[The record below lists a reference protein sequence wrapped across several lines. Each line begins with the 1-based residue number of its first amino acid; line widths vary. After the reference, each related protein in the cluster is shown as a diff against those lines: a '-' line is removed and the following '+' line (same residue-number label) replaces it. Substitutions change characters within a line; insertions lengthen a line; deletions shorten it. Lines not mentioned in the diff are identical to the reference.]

1 MTFCTDDFLKE
12 FTKDQ
17 CNHFKQTAQYLK
29 QQEKRLANTLS
40 VSSKTGAA
48 MRIIPGAFGGRPR
61 DTLWS
66 HLMDFTGV
74 FVELELSH
82 EKWLS
87 EELVPILDY
96 RRNFFFPLNSSF
108 LWIMALNVSGI
119 FQFIFRWQV
128 SWDGR
133 GFMLGIIL
141 VKYKVGEGE
150 RRNACVCVL
159 SSFFESICMTYEVC
173 VVSLGN

>member
-1 MTFCTDDFLKE
+1 MRSFQTDSTMIWNSKKKDLQTHFL
-12 FTKDQ
+12 F
-17 CNHFKQTAQYLK
+17 
-29 QQEKRLANTLS
+29 

-66 HLMDFTGV
+66 HLVDL
-74 FVELELSH
+74 ELENWH
-82 EKWLS
+82 S
-87 EELVPILDY
+87 EEMVPILDY

-119 FQFIFRWQV
+119 FQVIFRWQV

-159 SSFFESICMTYEVC
+159 SSFFESICMTYEPC
-173 VVSLGN
+173 VVSPWELGKLVLLFCSWSE

>member
-1 MTFCTDDFLKE
+1 MQSFQTDGTIFETARKKTCKHTFCF
-12 FTKDQ
+12 
-17 CNHFKQTAQYLK
+17 FK
-29 QQEKRLANTLS
+29 N
-40 VSSKTGAA
+40 
-48 MRIIPGAFGGRPR
+48 
-61 DTLWS
+61 WS
-66 HLMDFTGV
+66 CHEDYTWCFWGEASWHPVKSPDVTGV